1 MASSTWTRLRAKGA
15 ELRTLLSPA
24 MVAILAVYFVQGA
37 IGLARLAT
45 SFFFKDQL
53 GLSPAEV
60 AALTGIT
67 VLPWTIKPL
76 YGWLSDTLPIAG
88 YRRRSYLVLSGLLG
102 CGAWLAMALW
112 VESPLQ
118 ATVAVL
124 LASLSTAIGDVIVDS
139 LVVERARTQDWGAT
153 GTLQSLCWG
162 STALGSLITAYLGGV
177 LLESYPP
184 QVLFGLT
191 ALLPLAS
198 LVAALF
204 IQELPQAGILSG
216 VALPQQLQQIWAA
229 VREPSLYL
237 PVLFIFLWQSTP
249 TAESAFFYFVTN
261 DLGFSP
267 AFLGEIRLATS
278 VASLVG
284 VVVFQSFFRYLSLRP
299 LLGWITVITSG
310 LGMTNLILVYH
321 LNRSWGVDDRWFSL
335 GDSVILT
342 VAGQLAYMP
351 ILVLAARLCPPGIEA
366 TLFALLMSVINLAS
380 FLSHELGGVL
390 MQWLGVTE
398 TNFKAL
404 GLLVVITNL
413 STLMPLPF
421 LRWLPAQSG
430 SDPDSGAAPSPP
442 VVVKGEDHYPVEAG

>member
-1 MASSTWTRLRAKGA
+1 
-15 ELRTLLSPA
+15 

-37 IGLARLAT
+37 VGLARLAT

-102 CGAWLAMALW
+102 CAAWLAMALW

-118 ATVAVL
+118 ATLAVL
-124 LASLSTAIGDVIVDS
+124 LASLSTAVGDVIVDS
-139 LVVERARTQDWGAT
+139 LVVERARSQDWGAT

-177 LLESYPP
+177 LLEYYPP

-191 ALLPLAS
+191 AFLPLAS
-198 LVAALF
+198 VVAALL
-204 IQELPQAGILSG
+204 IQELPQATIVSG
-216 VALPQQLQQIWAA
+216 AAIQQQLRQIGAA

-284 VVVFQSFFRYLSLRP
+284 VVVFQSFLRYQPLRP
-299 LLGWITVITSG
+299 LLGWITVLTSG

-321 LNRSWGVDDRWFSL
+321 LNRGWGVDDHWFSL

-342 VAGQLAYMP
+342 VAGQIAYMP

-413 STLMPLPF
+413 STLLPLPF
-421 LRWLPAQSG
+421 LRWLPARSA
-430 SDPDSGAAPSPP
+430 SEPDSTSPP
-442 VVVKGEDHYPVEAG
+442 SHREEVKSEDHYPVEAG

>member
-1 MASSTWTRLRAKGA
+1 
-15 ELRTLLSPA
+15 
-24 MVAILAVYFVQGA
+24 MVAILGIYFVQGA
-37 IGLARLAT
+37 VGLARLAT

-76 YGWLSDTLPIAG
+76 YGWLSDTFPIAG
-88 YRRRSYLVLSGLLG
+88 YRRRSYLIFSGLLG
-102 CGAWLAMALW
+102 GGAWLAMALW

-124 LASLSTAIGDVIVDS
+124 MASLSTAVGDVIADS
-139 LVVERARTQDWGAT
+139 LVVERARSQDWGAT

-162 STALGSLITAYLGGV
+162 STALGSLMTAYLGGV
-177 LLESYPP
+177 LLDHYPP

-191 ALLPLAS
+191 AVLPLAS
-198 LVAALF
+198 LVAALL
-204 IQELPQAGILSG
+204 IQESPQEAVISG
-216 VALPQQLQQIWAA
+216 SAIQQQFQQIWTA

-249 TAESAFFYFVTN
+249 TAEPAFFYFVTN

-267 AFLGEIRLATS
+267 TFLGEIRLATS
-278 VASLVG
+278 VASLLGVG
-284 VVVFQSFFRYLSLRP
+284 VFQSFLRYLPLRP

-321 LNRSWGVDDRWFSL
+321 LNRSWGVDDHWFSL

-342 VAGQLAYMP
+342 VAGQIAYMP
-351 ILVLAARLCPPGIEA
+351 ILVLAARLCPAGIEA

-380 FLSHELGGVL
+380 FLSHELGGGL

-398 TNFKAL
+398 TNFTAL

-413 STLMPLPF
+413 STLLPLPF
-421 LRWLPAQSG
+421 LRWLPAQLASSSSPTSG
-430 SDPDSGAAPSPP
+430 SSPDPAEHIQ
-442 VVVKGEDHYPVEAG
+442 GEDRYPVEVG